1 MKKIILSV
9 VLLLSFFVSPAAAA
23 DFCGVESGKAPK
35 IAKYKVLF
43 VNFSDQPRLDSSYGV
58 GLVDAIDPIVDYYET
73 VSYGKTK
80 IVLDPYKQ
88 WVDLPNVTSAYNLQG
103 RVDVTSFA
111 NDVIGRVD
119 GNIDFSK
126 YKGVI
131 ILANPMAYELNANVA
146 FNVNFDGKAL
156 GGFFM
161 GSDLFN
167 KGLYSYFIAA
177 HEMGHS
183 FGLVDLYGSN
193 GASFEF
199 IEDYTIMSHAMR
211 GAGFLGY
218 ERLRTGWIGAK
229 DIRCISGDTSF
240 KLSALDAKN
249 GLKMGVVNFGDE
261 FLFIEYR
268 PRRGLDSNIANPGIL
283 IYSVNNGRVQ
293 KIGVLNKNS
302 SLSYRNVHINYNK
315 KVFIKFGG

>member
-1 MKKIILSV
+1 MKKLIV
-9 VLLLSFFVSPAAAA
+9 VLCLMFSFIGSPVWA
-23 DFCGVESGKAPK
+23 DSTCGVETSKAPK
-35 IAKYKVLF
+35 IAKYKVLY
-43 VNFSDQPRLDSSYGV
+43 VNFADQPSLPNSYGI

-80 IVLDPYKQ
+80 IVLDPHKE
-88 WVDLPNVTSAYNLQG
+88 WVNLPNVTSSYDLRG

-161 GSDLFN
+161 GSDLVG

-183 FGLVDLYGSN
+183 FGLKDLYGGN

-218 ERLRTGWIGAK
+218 ERLKTGWIGKK
-229 DIRCISGDTSF
+229 DVKCISGDTSI
-240 KLSALDAKN
+240 KLSAIDAKK
-249 GLKMGVVNFGDE
+249 GLKMGVINFGQE
-261 FLFIEYR
+261 NLFIEYR
-268 PRRGLDSNIANPGIL
+268 PRKNLDYNITSPGLL
-283 IYSVNNGRVQ
+283 VYSVNNGHVQ
-293 KIGVLNKNS
+293 KIGVLTKNG
-302 SLSYRNVHINYNK
+302 SLSYNNVHIHYSKN
-315 KVFIKFGG
+315 VTIKIGG

>member
-1 MKKIILSV
+1 MKKIIITLS
-9 VLLLSFFVSPAAAA
+9 LLLSFIASPALA
-23 DFCGVESGKAPK
+23 DSVCGLETGKAPK
-35 IAKYKVLF
+35 TAKYKVLY
-43 VNFSDQPRLDSSYGV
+43 VNFSDQPKLDNSYGK
-58 GLVDAIDPIVDYYET
+58 GLVDAIKPIVEYYKT
-73 VSYGKTK
+73 VSYEKTK
-80 IVLDPYKQ
+80 IVLDPHKE
-88 WVDLPNVTSAYNLQG
+88 WVNLPNVTSAYNLQG

-119 GNIDFSK
+119 GDIDFSK

-161 GSDLFN
+161 GSDLFM

-183 FGLVDLYGSN
+183 FGLVDLYGGN

-218 ERLRTGWIGAK
+218 ERLKIGWISKK
-229 DIRCISGDTSF
+229 DVRCISGDTSIT
-240 KLSALDAKN
+240 LSALDAKK
-249 GLKMGVVNFGDE
+249 GLKSGVVNFGDE
-261 FLFIEYR
+261 LLFIEYR
-268 PRRGLDSNIANPGIL
+268 PNRGLDSNIANPGIL
-283 IYSVNNGRVQ
+283 IYSVNNGHVQ
-293 KIGVLNKNS
+293 KIGVLGKND

>member
-1 MKKIILSV
+1 
-9 VLLLSFFVSPAAAA
+9 
-23 DFCGVESGKAPK
+23 
-35 IAKYKVLF
+35 
-43 VNFSDQPRLDSSYGV
+43 
-58 GLVDAIDPIVDYYET
+58 VDAIDPIVDYYET

-80 IVLDPYKQ
+80 IVLDPHKE
-88 WVDLPNVTSAYNLQG
+88 WVNLPNVTSSYDLRG

-161 GSDLFN
+161 GSDLFM

-183 FGLVDLYGSN
+183 FGLVDLYGGN

-229 DIRCISGDTSF
+229 DIKCISGDTSI
-240 KLSALDAKN
+240 KLSALDAKK
-249 GLKMGVVNFGDE
+249 GLKMGVVNFGQE
-261 FLFIEYR
+261 KLFIEYR
-268 PRRGLDSNIANPGIL
+268 PKRGLDSNIANPGLL
-283 IYSVNNGRVQ
+283 IYSVNNGHVQ
-293 KIGVLNKNS
+293 KIGVLTKNG
-302 SLSYRNVHINYNK
+302 SLSYNNVHIHYSKN
-315 KVFIKFGG
+315 VTIKIG

>member
-1 MKKIILSV
+1 MKKIILST
-9 VLLLSFFVSPAAAA
+9 VLLLSLFVSPAAAA
-23 DFCGVESGKAPK
+23 DICGVETSKAPK
-35 IAKYKVLF
+35 TAKYKVLF
-43 VNFSDQPRLDSSYGV
+43 VNFSDQPKLDSSYGV
-58 GLVDAIDPIVDYYET
+58 GLVDAIEPIIDYYET

-161 GSDLFN
+161 GSDLFM

-183 FGLVDLYGSN
+183 FGLVDLDGGN

-229 DIRCISGDTSF
+229 DIKCISGDTSI
-240 KLSALDAKN
+240 KLSALDAKK
-249 GLKMGVVNFGDE
+249 GLKMGVVNFGQE
-261 FLFIEYR
+261 KLFIEYR
-268 PRRGLDSNIANPGIL
+268 PKRGLDSNIANPGLL
-283 IYSVNNGRVQ
+283 IYSVNNGHVQ
-293 KIGVLNKNS
+293 KIGVLTKNG
-302 SLSYRNVHINYNK
+302 SLSYKNVYIKYNK
-315 KVFIKFGG
+315 NVTIKIG

>member
-1 MKKIILSV
+1 MKKIILST
-9 VLLLSFFVSPAAAA
+9 VLLLSLFVSPAAAA
-23 DFCGVESGKAPK
+23 DICGVETSKAPK
-35 IAKYKVLF
+35 TAKYKVLF
-43 VNFSDQPRLDSSYGV
+43 VNFSDQPKLDSSYGV
-58 GLVDAIDPIVDYYET
+58 GLVDAIEPIVDYYET

-161 GSDLFN
+161 GSDLFM

-183 FGLVDLYGSN
+183 FGLVDLYGGN

-229 DIRCISGDTSF
+229 DIKCISGDTSI
-240 KLSALDAKN
+240 KLSALDAKK
-249 GLKMGVVNFGDE
+249 GLKMGVVNFGQE
-261 FLFIEYR
+261 KLFIEYR
-268 PRRGLDSNIANPGIL
+268 PKKGLDYNIANPGL
-283 IYSVNNGRVQ
+283 LVYSVNNGHVQ
-293 KIGVLNKNS
+293 KIGVLTKNG
-302 SLSYRNVHINYNK
+302 SLSYNNVHIHYSKN
-315 KVFIKFGG
+315 VTIKIG